1 MEEVVRPHSED
12 ALKEYL
18 ARMGLSD
25 GRVKQQPLREALRS
39 IVGFCDHDQ
48 ERLRDDTLLQAIRSV
63 AERALEADPDLDEGR

>member
-1 MEEVVRPHSED
+1 MEELVRPHSED
-12 ALKEYL
+12 ALQEYL

-48 ERLRDDTLLQAIRSV
+48 ERLRDDTLLQAIRAI
-63 AERALEADPDLDEGR
+63 AERALESESDREPS